1 MTLVFPL
8 PGAPLNTIFFGL
20 RIPVRYLCQKYTEM
34 SSTSQDEFYKSLK
47 EKLESETSW
56 PSIYLFKFIVKS
68 DSQALDAVVAVFE
81 NEKERIQ
88 LKPSKAGTYTSVSV
102 KTLMLSPDA
111 VIEKYRRVGEIEGVI
126 SL

>member
-1 MTLVFPL
+1 
-8 PGAPLNTIFFGL
+8 
-20 RIPVRYLCQKYTEM
+20 M

-47 EKLESETSW
+47 EKLKSEASW

-81 NEKERIQ
+81 NEKDRIQ
-88 LKPSKAGTYTSVSV
+88 LKPSKAGTYTSVSI
-102 KTLMLSPDA
+102 KTLMLSPDT

>member
-1 MTLVFPL
+1 
-8 PGAPLNTIFFGL
+8 
-20 RIPVRYLCQKYTEM
+20 M

-56 PSIYLFKFIVKS
+56 PSVYLFKVIVKS
-68 DSQALDAVVAVFE
+68 DSQSLDAVVAVFE

-88 LKPSKAGTYTSVSV
+88 LKPSNAGTYTSVSV

-111 VIEKYRRVGEIEGVI
+111 VIEKYKRVGEIEGVI

>member
-1 MTLVFPL
+1 
-8 PGAPLNTIFFGL
+8 
-20 RIPVRYLCQKYTEM
+20 M

-68 DSQALDAVVAVFE
+68 SSKSLEEVIAVFNDVKDQIE
-81 NEKERIQ
+81 
-88 LKPSKAGTYTSVSV
+88 LKPSKSGTYTSISV
-102 KTLMLSPDA
+102 KTLMQSSDT
-111 VIEKYRRVGEIEGVI
+111 VIQKYKCVGEIDEVI

>member
-1 MTLVFPL
+1 
-8 PGAPLNTIFFGL
+8 
-20 RIPVRYLCQKYTEM
+20 M

-47 EKLESETSW
+47 EKLKSETSW

-88 LKPSKAGTYTSVSV
+88 LKPSKVGTYTSVSV

>member
-1 MTLVFPL
+1 
-8 PGAPLNTIFFGL
+8 
-20 RIPVRYLCQKYTEM
+20 M

-68 DSQALDAVVAVFE
+68 SSQSLDAVVAIFE

-111 VIEKYRRVGEIEGVI
+111 VIEKYKRVGEIEGVI